1 MLELQ
6 ARRIGACFTAA
17 SLFEV
22 CIYPSPGLV
31 NPHDSGAHHDMNLFT
46 FIIGSSVLSPYFTAL
61 AKLGA
66 EQSEAPVTQVF
77 ASMRKLG
84 IQAEADLLRATS
96 GVNTQRG
103 QLFILG
109 LASGLAGICLSRG
122 YPVPSPQFYDL
133 VREACQGLAA
143 QELSLLKEHKAKTTG
158 ERLYVAN
165 GYTGVRGEAEAGFPT
180 VEHVGYPAL
189 LAGLSHGLSLNDAAV
204 HSLITIMSVLVDTTV
219 LGRRGEAGLATLHT
233 TAREILAAGSVFTK
247 VGRELI
253 SSAHTLF
260 CAERISPG
268 GCADLLSL
276 SMALH
281 FLGQGFPGPKV
292 LLAPSLFER

>member
-6 ARRIGACFTAA
+6 ASRIGACFTAA
-17 SLFEV
+17 SLFEA

-31 NPHDSGAHHDMNLFT
+31 SPRDSGAHQDMNLFT
-46 FIIGSSVLSPYFTAL
+46 FVIGSSALSPYFTGF
-61 AKLGA
+61 AKLGLDQA
-66 EQSEAPVTQVF
+66 HAPALQVF

-84 IQAEADLLRATS
+84 VQAEGELLRATS

-109 LASGLAGICLSRG
+109 LAAGIAGLCQSRG
-122 YPVPSPQFYDL
+122 HRVPSLEFYDL

-143 QELSLLKEHKAKTTG
+143 QELSGLNKDKVKTTG
-158 ERLYVAN
+158 ERLYVSH

-189 LAGLSHGLSLNDAAV
+189 VHGLKLGLSLNDAAV
-204 HSLITIMSVLVDTTV
+204 HALIAVMAVLVDTTV
-219 LGRRGEAGLATLHT
+219 LGRRGEDGLATLH
-233 TAREILAAGSVFTK
+233 AIAHEILAAGSVFTES
-247 VGRELI
+247 GRELI
-253 SSAHTLF
+253 SSAHIQF

-268 GCADLLSL
+268 GSADLLSL
-276 SMALH
+276 SMALL
-281 FLGQGFPGPKV
+281 FMEQGFPGPQV